1 MPNAEFWRD
10 SDMGPADFAYT
21 CGAEHVRLYEASVTL
36 PRRHRQVAA
45 GWRLKTTPNG
55 HAVLSAR

>member
-1 MPNAEFWRD
+1 
-10 SDMGPADFAYT
+10 MGPADFAYT
-21 CGAEHVRLYEASVTL
+21 RGAEHVRLYEASVTL